1 MSENSKDG
9 KKKGSSKAVGLAI
22 GAVVLTSIFGVS
34 VPLVILIGAG
44 AFGIG
49 KLVGIM
55 SQPLDLTTHNRQ
67 DRQKQEVEDLRMSGD
82 AEADPVITKG
92 QEMLREIRAAN
103 DAIPDPGL
111 SRQMDQL
118 GELCVQI
125 FRTVSEKPSK
135 APQIRKFMNYYLP
148 TTLKMLNSY
157 RTMQDRGVSSQNLS
171 EARRTLSRGMDM
183 ILTACQKQLT
193 ICTRTP
199 SWMYPRISTFWS
211 RCSSG
216 TDSRTPPSRTA
227 MFPRPR
233 ARPLPR
239 RWAPLPCPPF
249 IPLTW
254 MRKKI
259 SIRIIPAK
267 NRNDIDR
274 RRNPPCLKAC
284 PCSV

>member
-103 DAIPDPGL
+103 NAIPDPGL

-118 GELCVQI
+118 EELCVQI

-183 ILTACQKQLT
+183 ILTACQKQLDNLYKDT
-193 ICTRTP
+193 ILDV
-199 SWMYPRISTFWS
+199 STDIDVLEQMLKRDGF
-211 RCSSG
+211 
-216 TDSRTPPSRTA
+216 TDSAFEDSHVSETARTA
-227 MFPRPR
+227 AAAQMGASSVPTIHTPDMDEEEDFHSYYSS
-233 ARPLPR
+233 
-239 RWAPLPCPPF
+239 
-249 IPLTW
+249 
-254 MRKKI
+254 KKQ
-259 SIRIIPAK
+259 K
-267 NRNDIDR
+267 
-274 RRNPPCLKAC
+274 
-284 PCSV
+284 